1 MCGVFCFGLSG
12 ISESLKKKIVTL
24 LFRTIIF
31 SFTELIS
38 YFCNLIYKFKIMA
51 TASLKIRLSY
61 NQILELARQLSDE
74 DKLQLNRELSAE
86 VRKIELQRLLQ
97 VFKNDE
103 ISLEEIS
110 SEVELVRQARYE
122 ARK

>member
-1 MCGVFCFGLSG
+1 L
-12 ISESLKKKIVTL
+12 
-24 LFRTIIF
+24 
-31 SFTELIS
+31 
-38 YFCNLIYKFKIMA
+38 N
-51 TASLKIRLSY
+51 IRLSY

>member
-1 MCGVFCFGLSG
+1 M
-12 ISESLKKKIVTL
+12 K
-24 LFRTIIF
+24 RIIKR
-31 SFTELIS
+31 I
-38 YFCNLIYKFKIMA
+38 IMA
-51 TASLKIRLSY
+51 TASLNIRLSY

-103 ISLEEIS
+103 ISLEDIS

>member
-1 MCGVFCFGLSG
+1 
-12 ISESLKKKIVTL
+12 
-24 LFRTIIF
+24 
-31 SFTELIS
+31 
-38 YFCNLIYKFKIMA
+38 MA
-51 TASLKIRLSY
+51 TASLSIRLSY

>member
-1 MCGVFCFGLSG
+1 MN
-12 ISESLKKKIVTL
+12 
-24 LFRTIIF
+24 RIIKR
-31 SFTELIS
+31 I
-38 YFCNLIYKFKIMA
+38 IMA
-51 TASLKIRLSY
+51 TASLNIRLSY

-86 VRKIELQRLLQ
+86 VRKIEFQRLLQ

>member
-1 MCGVFCFGLSG
+1 
-12 ISESLKKKIVTL
+12 
-24 LFRTIIF
+24 
-31 SFTELIS
+31 
-38 YFCNLIYKFKIMA
+38 MA
-51 TASLKIRLSY
+51 TASLNIRLSY

-103 ISLEEIS
+103 ISLEDIS

-122 ARK
+122 TRK

>member
-1 MCGVFCFGLSG
+1 
-12 ISESLKKKIVTL
+12 
-24 LFRTIIF
+24 
-31 SFTELIS
+31 
-38 YFCNLIYKFKIMA
+38 MA
-51 TASLKIRLSY
+51 TASLNIRLGY

>member
-1 MCGVFCFGLSG
+1 
-12 ISESLKKKIVTL
+12 
-24 LFRTIIF
+24 
-31 SFTELIS
+31 
-38 YFCNLIYKFKIMA
+38 MA
-51 TASLKIRLSY
+51 TASLNIRLSY

-103 ISLEEIS
+103 ISLEELS

>member
-1 MCGVFCFGLSG
+1 M
-12 ISESLKKKIVTL
+12 
-24 LFRTIIF
+24 RRIIKR
-31 SFTELIS
+31 I
-38 YFCNLIYKFKIMA
+38 IMA
-51 TASLKIRLSY
+51 TASLNIRLSY
-61 NQILELARQLSDE
+61 DQILELARQLSDE

>member
-1 MCGVFCFGLSG
+1 
-12 ISESLKKKIVTL
+12 
-24 LFRTIIF
+24 
-31 SFTELIS
+31 
-38 YFCNLIYKFKIMA
+38 MA
-51 TASLKIRLSY
+51 TASLNIRLSY

-122 ARK
+122 VRK

>member
-1 MCGVFCFGLSG
+1 
-12 ISESLKKKIVTL
+12 
-24 LFRTIIF
+24 
-31 SFTELIS
+31 
-38 YFCNLIYKFKIMA
+38 MA
-51 TASLKIRLSY
+51 TASLNIRLSY

-97 VFKNDE
+97 VFKNNE

>member
-1 MCGVFCFGLSG
+1 
-12 ISESLKKKIVTL
+12 
-24 LFRTIIF
+24 
-31 SFTELIS
+31 
-38 YFCNLIYKFKIMA
+38 MA
-51 TASLKIRLSY
+51 TASLNIRLSY
-61 NQILELARQLSDE
+61 NQILDLARQLSDE

>member
-1 MCGVFCFGLSG
+1 M
-12 ISESLKKKIVTL
+12 
-24 LFRTIIF
+24 RRIIKR
-31 SFTELIS
+31 I
-38 YFCNLIYKFKIMA
+38 IMA
-51 TASLKIRLSY
+51 TASLNIRLSY

>member
-1 MCGVFCFGLSG
+1 M
-12 ISESLKKKIVTL
+12 K
-24 LFRTIIF
+24 RIIKR
-31 SFTELIS
+31 I
-38 YFCNLIYKFKIMA
+38 IMA
-51 TASLKIRLSY
+51 TASLNIRLSY
-61 NQILELARQLSDE
+61 NQILELARQLTDE

>member
-1 MCGVFCFGLSG
+1 MN
-12 ISESLKKKIVTL
+12 
-24 LFRTIIF
+24 RIIKR
-31 SFTELIS
+31 I
-38 YFCNLIYKFKIMA
+38 IMA
-51 TASLKIRLSY
+51 TASLNIRLSY

-103 ISLEEIS
+103 ISLEELS

>member
-1 MCGVFCFGLSG
+1 
-12 ISESLKKKIVTL
+12 
-24 LFRTIIF
+24 
-31 SFTELIS
+31 
-38 YFCNLIYKFKIMA
+38 MA
-51 TASLKIRLSY
+51 TASLNIRLSY

-122 ARK
+122 AIK

>member
-1 MCGVFCFGLSG
+1 MN
-12 ISESLKKKIVTL
+12 
-24 LFRTIIF
+24 RIIKR
-31 SFTELIS
+31 I
-38 YFCNLIYKFKIMA
+38 IMA
-51 TASLKIRLSY
+51 TASLNIRLSY
-61 NQILELARQLSDE
+61 NQILELASQLSDE

>member
-1 MCGVFCFGLSG
+1 
-12 ISESLKKKIVTL
+12 
-24 LFRTIIF
+24 
-31 SFTELIS
+31 
-38 YFCNLIYKFKIMA
+38 MA
-51 TASLKIRLSY
+51 TASLNIRLSY

-110 SEVELVRQARYE
+110 SEVELERQARYE